1 MQITIKDLTT
11 DEKLKLL
18 RAKDRWHVEDLDG
31 KLPKV
36 SVADGPIGLRVEKD
50 GVHGCN
56 LPATGFPSITTL
68 ANTWSLQCAY
78 KMGECL
84 ADECIERDVDIL
96 LAPGVNIKRVP
107 VNGRNFEYFSEDPY
121 LAGIMAKSYI
131 LGVQSHGV
139 GVCLKHF
146 VANNLE
152 YDRFHQSSDVD
163 ERTLREIYYK
173 PFEIACE
180 ANPAT
185 VMCSYNRINGVYA
198 SENKKGFTVLRNEFG
213 FGGVIFSDWNAVRN
227 RTACLNAGLD
237 IEYPYCEES
246 YTKFVEDYKNGLVP
260 EENINASAE
269 RVLKLIYDTEKRRAG
284 AKIQTTVEERI
295 SVAESIAEEG
305 IVLLK
310 NNGVLPIGKDKTVA
324 VSGIYAKPDN
334 IGFLMGGG
342 AARVNWADKRFDLT
356 EELAKYVKS
365 VIYESAFYGDVIRSS
380 WQDCRAAVLNA
391 KQSDVAIVCCG
402 TGVGIE
408 YEEGDRHS
416 IRLPEVQER
425 CILDTA
431 NQNKNTVVIIFAG
444 SAIDVSLWQDNVAA
458 IIFVGFAGMGTDR
471 VLAKILSG
479 KVNPSGKLS
488 ETFAVSSNDIPACK
502 IAFSTGVTRYQEGLD
517 IGYRYFDKYGVNVA
531 YPFGYGLSY
540 SEFKYSDLN
549 VEIIEDRIVIE
560 YNITNISG
568 TDGKEVSQ
576 VYVGDCVPLVYRPK
590 KELKAFSKDLIK
602 ARECK
607 KIHIELVKKDFA
619 YYSIADNGWKVDDG
633 MFQIT
638 VGPSSDIEAL
648 NLIVKVENGKLHK
661 L

>member
-1 MQITIKDLTT
+1 MKITLKDLTAE
-11 DEKLKLL
+11 EKLKLL
-18 RAKDRWHVEDLDG
+18 RAKDRWHIEDLDG

-36 SVADGPIGLRVEKD
+36 SVADGPVGLRVEKD

-56 LPATGFPSITTL
+56 LPAIGFPSITTL
-68 ANTWSLQCAY
+68 ANTWNIQCAY

-96 LAPGVNIKRVP
+96 LAPGVNIKRTP

-121 LAGIMAKSYI
+121 LAGVMAKNYI
-131 LGVQSHGV
+131 LGVQTHGV

-180 ANPAT
+180 AKPAT
-185 VMCSYNRINGVYA
+185 VMCSYNRINGVFA
-198 SENKKGFTVLRNEFG
+198 SENKKGFAVLRNEFG
-213 FGGVIFSDWNAVRN
+213 FDGVIFSDWSAVRD

-246 YTKFVEDYKNGLVP
+246 YEKFIKDYQNGIVSEED
-260 EENINASAE
+260 INASAE
-269 RVLKLIYDTEKRRAG
+269 RVLKLIYDTENRRAG
-284 AKIQTTVEERI
+284 AKKKTTVDERI
-295 SVAESIAEEG
+295 AVAENIAEEG
-305 IVLLK
+305 VVLLK
-310 NNGVLPIGKDKTVA
+310 NNGVLPIGENQTVS

-334 IGFLMGGG
+334 ISFLMGGG
-342 AARVNWADKRFDLT
+342 SARVNWADKKFDLT

-365 VIYESAFYGDVIRSS
+365 VVYESAFYGDVIRSA
-380 WQDCRAAVLNA
+380 WQDCRVAVLNA

-402 TGVGIE
+402 TGAGIE

-431 NQNKNTVVIIFAG
+431 EQNANTVVILFAG
-444 SAIDVSLWQDNVAA
+444 SAIDVSPWENKVSA

-471 VLAKILSG
+471 VLAKILAG
-479 KVNPSGKLS
+479 KINPSGKLS
-488 ETFAVSSNDIPACK
+488 ETFALSLNDIPACM
-502 IAFSTGVTRYQEGLD
+502 IDLITGVTRYQEGLD

-540 SEFKYSDLN
+540 SEFKYSNLN
-549 VEIIEDRIVIE
+549 VEVIGDGVVIE

-576 VYVGDCVPLVYRPK
+576 VYIGECAPLVYRPK

-602 ARECK
+602 AGETK
-607 KIHIELVKKDFA
+607 KIKIELQKKDFA
-619 YYSIADNGWKVDDG
+619 YYSIADDGWKVEDG
-633 MFQIT
+633 IFQIT
-638 VGPSSDIEAL
+638 VGPSSDMEAL
-648 NLIVKVENGKLHK
+648 NVIVKVKNGKLHK

>member
-1 MQITIKDLTT
+1 MKITLKDLTAE
-11 DEKLKLL
+11 EKLKLL
-18 RAKDRWHVEDLDG
+18 RAKDRWHIEDLDG

-36 SVADGPIGLRVEKD
+36 SVADGPVGLRVEKD

-56 LPATGFPSITTL
+56 LPAIGFPSITTL
-68 ANTWSLQCAY
+68 ANTWNVQCAY

-96 LAPGVNIKRVP
+96 LAPGVNIKRTP
-107 VNGRNFEYFSEDPY
+107 VNGRNFEYYSEDPY
-121 LAGIMAKSYI
+121 LAGVMAKNYI

-180 ANPAT
+180 AKPAT
-185 VMCSYNRINGVYA
+185 VMCSYNRINGVFA
-198 SENKKGFTVLRNEFG
+198 SENKKGFAVLRNEFG
-213 FGGVIFSDWNAVRN
+213 FDGVIFSDWSAVRD

-246 YTKFVEDYKNGLVP
+246 YEKFIEDYKNGFVS
-260 EENINASAE
+260 EEDINASAE
-269 RVLKLIYDTEKRRAG
+269 RVLKLIYDTEKRRAD
-284 AKIQTTVEERI
+284 AKEKTTVDERI
-295 SVAESIAEEG
+295 AVAESIAEEG

-310 NNGVLPIGKDKTVA
+310 NNGVLPIGKNKTVA

-342 AARVNWADKRFDLT
+342 AARVNWADKKFDLT

-365 VIYESAFYGDVIRSS
+365 VVYESAFYGDVIRSA
-380 WQDCRAAVLNA
+380 WQDCRTAVLNA

-402 TGVGIE
+402 TGAGIE
-408 YEEGDRHS
+408 YEEGDRRS

-431 NQNKNTVVIIFAG
+431 EQNANTVVILFSG
-444 SAIDVSLWQDNVAA
+444 SAIDVSPWENKVSA

-471 VLAKILSG
+471 VLAKILAG
-479 KVNPSGKLS
+479 KINPSGKLS
-488 ETFAVSSNDIPACK
+488 ETFALSSNDIPACK
-502 IAFSTGVTRYQEGLD
+502 IDFFAGVTRYQEGLD
-517 IGYRYFDKYGVNVA
+517 VGYRYFDKYGVKVA

-540 SEFKYSDLN
+540 SAFKYSDLN
-549 VEIIEDRIVIE
+549 VGIVGDEVVVE

-576 VYVGDCVPLVYRPK
+576 VYVGECAPLVYRPK

-602 ARECK
+602 AGETQRIK
-607 KIHIELVKKDFA
+607 IELLKRI
-619 YYSIADNGWKVDDG
+619 SP
-633 MFQIT
+633 T
-638 VGPSSDIEAL
+638 TR
-648 NLIVKVENGKLHK
+648 
-661 L
+661 